1 MQYIIIVILIF
12 GTVLIPDCFVVD
24 NSNLIRN
31 YFFSVISL
39 ILLTTNMICGLLKDI
54 KVDPLSLLIFCILT
68 IAVIRNPYDT
78 RLFSYTISIISL
90 VIILYTFNYSDI
102 GIAKCIIIICA
113 LETIICYMQFWGI
126 AEKAEGTDLVVGTF
140 DNPNT
145 FGIFAS
151 LCFPFI
157 ILLSKQSRFRYFCV
171 LLISAIIILLFLM
184 KCRSSLICII
194 LSYIT
199 INGKS
204 KTLLKQNHL
213 VQICVLML
221 IVCFWEYKSNLGR
234 LLILLTSSKLLWH
247 MPFYGY
253 AKDGFTKF
261 YMEEQSAI
269 LNEFDCFVGIEGNP
283 MDPLNEYISYVL
295 NVGHIGIF
303 VIILLIHSVIKGHG
317 LSNRYFFSCLLSI
330 IFLSAVQKCLNY
342 SFVWVFALLSIT
354 QENKN
359 KLYWNLNN
367 LRFPLIG
374 LCTICLYLISKDIN
388 FELNWKNAYDK
399 MYKNSVDLYS
409 IDDYE
414 RLYKNWN
421 GNPYFLYNYAS
432 VLHIN
437 EDYNRSNQLLDQY
450 NKYIV
455 DYQGTMLKAENFLKM
470 EMYNFAAIEFNK
482 SYRMCPSRFAPLWG
496 CLQCYNKTNK
506 EEYIKTAKQIKDKQV
521 KVDSYNIRLMK
532 KHCEDI
538 INEN

>member
-1 MQYIIIVILIF
+1 ME
-12 GTVLIPDCFVVD
+12 
-24 NSNLIRN
+24 
-31 YFFSVISL
+31 
-39 ILLTTNMICGLLKDI
+39 
-54 KVDPLSLLIFCILT
+54 
-68 IAVIRNPYDT
+68 
-78 RLFSYTISIISL
+78 L
-90 VIILYTFNYSDI
+90 VI
-102 GIAKCIIIICA
+102 
-113 LETIICYMQFWGI
+113 
-126 AEKAEGTDLVVGTF
+126 GT
-140 DNPNT
+140 
-145 FGIFAS
+145 
-151 LCFPFI
+151 
-157 ILLSKQSRFRYFCV
+157 
-171 LLISAIIILLFLM
+171 
-184 KCRSSLICII
+184 
-194 LSYIT
+194 
-199 INGKS
+199 
-204 KTLLKQNHL
+204 
-213 VQICVLML
+213 
-221 IVCFWEYKSNLGR
+221 
-234 LLILLTSSKLLWH
+234 
-247 MPFYGY
+247 
-253 AKDGFTKF
+253 
-261 YMEEQSAI
+261 
-269 LNEFDCFVGIEGNP
+269 
-283 MDPLNEYISYVL
+283 
-295 NVGHIGIF
+295 
-303 VIILLIHSVIKGHG
+303 
-317 LSNRYFFSCLLSI
+317 FFSCLLSI